1 MNDDL
6 LDAVEKN
13 DEKHFNKNRLLYALA
28 VLTFLSV
35 YLDKNDIPGGL
46 FFTVI
51 FGGLSTGYCLG
62 LLVHF
67 KHHFLF
73 ELVGLLLYAGLITL
87 RVYSITSTNGLLI
100 YAGVTLIGFLPTAIL
115 LRNYKIN

>member
-1 MNDDL
+1 MNNDL

-35 YLDKNDIPGGL
+35 YLDKTGIPGGFML
-46 FFTVI
+46 TVI

-62 LLVHF
+62 LLVHY
-67 KHHFLF
+67 KQHFWF
-73 ELVGLLLYAGLITL
+73 ELIGLLLYAGLITL
-87 RVYSITSTNGLLI
+87 RVSSKTNTNGI
-100 YAGVTLIGFLPTAIL
+100 MVYAAIVLIGFLPTAIL